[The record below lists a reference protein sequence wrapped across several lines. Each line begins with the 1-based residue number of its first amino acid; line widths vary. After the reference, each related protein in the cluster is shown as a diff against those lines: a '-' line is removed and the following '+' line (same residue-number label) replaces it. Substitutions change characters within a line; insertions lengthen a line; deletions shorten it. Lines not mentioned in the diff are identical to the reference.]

1 MVTLHRQMDEN
12 SRPLSKQLATTPTP
26 ILMTN
31 GHLKDTKSDQQ
42 QQPILANLSTNLK
55 SLSTNKLSEQANR
68 SSNKEY
74 VVASNVASSIN
85 KEASSSTVAA
95 SPLESVGARL
105 TTVGQFMDAPVQLL
119 DENLSWKDSLGE
131 FLADQS
137 DFLVVGV
144 LGKEFVDLLLERYS

>member
-1 MVTLHRQMDEN
+1 MDEN
-12 SRPLSKQLATTPTP
+12 SKPLSKQPAKTTMP

-55 SLSTNKLSEQANR
+55 SLSTNKLSEQVNR
-68 SSNKEY
+68 SSSKEY

-85 KEASSSTVAA
+85 KEASSSTVAG
-95 SPLESVGARL
+95 SPLESVGAKLSTAGR
-105 TTVGQFMDAPVQLL
+105 FMNAPVQLL
-119 DENLSWKDSLGE
+119 DENLSWKDSLVE

-144 LGKEFVDLLLERYS
+144 LGKKFVTGEIFLNGKKRL